1 MSSFPASPSPSNGKG
16 KGGFDG
22 NEDELWEA
30 AFAKMDDK
38 CHCFKSSPAPK
49 KTPRKFSR
57 DVISNLNPTLV
68 QFYWRRE
75 FLGMCLVI
83 AGCITASL
91 VFTNLRDLTLRR
103 EVLTQTSWFRPGEGP
118 GRARVLFEIGISQ
131 SLPDLRH
138 RAYTLCS
145 IANAAQTYNLLSS

>member
-57 DVISNLNPTLV
+57 DVISNLNTTLV

-91 VFTNLRDLTLRR
+91 VFTNLRDLTLAHGT
-103 EVLTQTSWFRPGEGP
+103 VY
-118 GRARVLFEIGISQ
+118 ISQ
-131 SLPDLRH
+131 ACALDQKEKCFPILNEDNPSYLR
-138 RAYTLCS
+138 TGSGSKVLVPPW
-145 IANAAQTYNLLSS
+145 